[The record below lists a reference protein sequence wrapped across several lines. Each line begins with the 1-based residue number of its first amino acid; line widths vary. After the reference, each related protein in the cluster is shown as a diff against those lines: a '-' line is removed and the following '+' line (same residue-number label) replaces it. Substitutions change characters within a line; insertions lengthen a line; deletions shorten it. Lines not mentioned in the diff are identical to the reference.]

1 MKVKHSQKMKLKK
14 ATIAQINQTTATLI
28 KGGTRQ
34 NNDTERVD
42 DSAMVSFCAGIQC
55 Y

>member
-14 ATIAQINQTTATLI
+14 ATIAQINQTTAMLV
-28 KGGTRQ
+28 KGGTRG
-34 NNDTERVD
+34 NSTLFD
-42 DSAMVSFCAGIQC
+42 DSAMVSHCADIVC

>member
-1 MKVKHSQKMKLKK
+1 MKVKHLQKMKLRK
-14 ATIAQINQTTATLI
+14 ATISRINQTTAMLV

-34 NNDTERVD
+34 NNSTVRVD

>member
-14 ATIAQINQTTATLI
+14 TTISKINQTTAMLV
-28 KGGTRQ
+28 KGGTRPNITTRQ
-34 NNDTERVD
+34 ID
-42 DSAMVSFCAGIQC
+42 DSALISHCADIVC